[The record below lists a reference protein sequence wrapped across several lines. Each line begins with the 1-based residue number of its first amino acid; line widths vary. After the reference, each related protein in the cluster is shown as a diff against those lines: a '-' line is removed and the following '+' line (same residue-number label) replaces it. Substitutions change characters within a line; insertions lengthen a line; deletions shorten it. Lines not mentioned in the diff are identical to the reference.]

1 MKVILLKDVKKMGK
15 AGDVVNVNDGYARN
29 FLFPQGLA
37 EEATSVNL
45 KILNKE
51 KAEKAAKTAS
61 DKKSAEDVAKKM
73 AENVVTLYAKA
84 GEGGRLFGAI
94 TSMDIAAAIN
104 TQLDLEIDKKKINID
119 GPIKNL
125 GSYDIEVKLFPGVV
139 GKAAVKIQEEA

>member
-1 MKVILLKDVKKMGK
+1 MKVILLKDVKKVGK
-15 AGDVVNVNDGYARN
+15 EGDVVNVNDGYGRN
-29 FLFPQGLA
+29 FLLPKGLA
-37 EEATSVNL
+37 EEATSTNL

-61 DKKSAEDVAKKM
+61 DKKSAEEVAKKM
-73 AENVVTLYAKA
+73 AENTVTLSAKA

-104 TQLDLEIDKKKINID
+104 AQLDLEIDKKKINVD

-125 GSYDIEVKLFPGVV
+125 GSYDIEIKLFPGVI
-139 GKAAVKIQEEA
+139 GKATVKIQEEA